1 MANKLIIC
9 CSSQIMVV
17 ERNELTKKILTHT
30 ILKQLN
36 KKTMTS
42 LTNKPYNTSKN
53 LDKLVL
59 IMTNWPNDSMITI
72 TILKSNLKSYQPLWY
87 ILT

>member
-1 MANKLIIC
+1 
-9 CSSQIMVV
+9 MVV